1 METTVRRFDRRAS
14 TYETSALQPF
24 LFGPV
29 QHTALQLARQ
39 HLPQARRILDVG
51 CGTGQLLRRARPC
64 YPLAS
69 LIGIDLAGQMLAT
82 ANALTPEKLSV
93 DFIRA
98 QAEQL
103 PFPDAVFDLV
113 LTTLS
118 LRHWTDSPGRDRRDR
133 PSAHGGWCAH
143 PRRRLSKASAPS
155 PAAPCCADAPPRSQP
170 TSAGCWPFTAWP
182 LSAAIAPAGS
192 VTGRPGHRRPEDD
205 HDPPPKVSLKRSS
218 LDARAAMTVRVT
230 GSSMA

>member
-118 LRHWTDSPGRDRRDR
+118 LRHWTDPPAGIAEIGRVLTVDGALILADVFPRHPHPVRLLHAAPTPRPDPNRPRQDAGPSPPGRCRLQSHPLVPLPDVQVIAVRKTTTTRR
-133 PSAHGGWCAH
+133 
-143 PRRRLSKASAPS
+143 
-155 PAAPCCADAPPRSQP
+155 PRSAS
-170 TSAGCWPFTAWP
+170 SA
-182 LSAAIAPAGS
+182 
-192 VTGRPGHRRPEDD
+192 RRWT
-205 HDPPPKVSLKRSS
+205 RGQ
-218 LDARAAMTVRVT
+218 R
-230 GSSMA
+230 